1 MNILVTGIGGFIGY
15 HLAKNLINNNYK
27 VIGIDNLNPYYDV
40 NLKKNRL
47 KELKIYLKDDI
58 SKYSNDNLIFY
69 KVDISNNTEIQ
80 KIFFEN
86 KIDAIC
92 HLAAQA
98 GVRYS
103 IKKPEAYIES
113 NILGFQNVIEACR
126 KYKIKNFSYASS
138 SSVYGGNQNLPFS
151 EKDRVD
157 TPISLYAATKKSNEL
172 VAYTYSH
179 LYGIQTTGLRFF
191 TVYGPWGRPDMA
203 LFLFVKALLNNK
215 PIDVY
220 NNGKML
226 RDFTYIDDIV
236 GGIIKVIQNP
246 AKTPL
251 EKSEFNP
258 TKAPY
263 KIYNIGNNSPT
274 KLMDFIS
281 AIEHILNKKF
291 DINYMAI
298 QPGDVPKTFANIDTL
313 VNDFNYRPST
323 PIIEGVEKF
332 IKWYLKYY
340 KIK

>member
-1 MNILVTGIGGFIGY
+1 M
-15 HLAKNLINNNYK
+15 
-27 VIGIDNLNPYYDV
+27 
-40 NLKKNRL
+40 
-47 KELKIYLKDDI
+47 
-58 SKYSNDNLIFY
+58 
-69 KVDISNNTEIQ
+69 
-80 KIFFEN
+80 
-86 KIDAIC
+86 
-92 HLAAQA
+92 
-98 GVRYS
+98 
-103 IKKPEAYIES
+103 
-113 NILGFQNVIEACR
+113 
-126 KYKIKNFSYASS
+126 
-138 SSVYGGNQNLPFS
+138 PFS

-226 RDFTYIDDIV
+226 RDFTFIDDIV

-291 DINYMAI
+291 DINYMEI

>member
-226 RDFTYIDDIV
+226 RDFTFIDDIV

-298 QPGDVPKTFANIDTL
+298 Q
-313 VNDFNYRPST
+313 
-323 PIIEGVEKF
+323 
-332 IKWYLKYY
+332 
-340 KIK
+340 

>member
-47 KELKIYLKDDI
+47 KELKIYLKNDI

-226 RDFTYIDDIV
+226 RDFTFIDDIV

-246 AKTPL
+246 AKIPL

-281 AIEHILNKKF
+281 AIEQILNKKF

>member
-47 KELKIYLKDDI
+47 KELKIYLKNDI

-281 AIEHILNKKF
+281 AIEQILNKKF

>member
-47 KELKIYLKDDI
+47 KELKIYLKNNI

-226 RDFTYIDDIV
+226 RDFTFIDDIV

>member
-47 KELKIYLKDDI
+47 KELKIYLKNNI

-80 KIFFEN
+80 KIFFKN

-157 TPISLYAATKKSNEL
+157 TPISICRYQKKLCRLFSPIWDPNNR
-172 VAYTYSH
+172 
-179 LYGIQTTGLRFF
+179 LRFF

-226 RDFTYIDDIV
+226 RDFTFIDDIV
-236 GGIIKVIQNP
+236 EE
-246 AKTPL
+246 L
-251 EKSEFNP
+251 
-258 TKAPY
+258 
-263 KIYNIGNNSPT
+263 
-274 KLMDFIS
+274 
-281 AIEHILNKKF
+281 
-291 DINYMAI
+291 
-298 QPGDVPKTFANIDTL
+298 
-313 VNDFNYRPST
+313 
-323 PIIEGVEKF
+323 
-332 IKWYLKYY
+332 LK
-340 KIK
+340 